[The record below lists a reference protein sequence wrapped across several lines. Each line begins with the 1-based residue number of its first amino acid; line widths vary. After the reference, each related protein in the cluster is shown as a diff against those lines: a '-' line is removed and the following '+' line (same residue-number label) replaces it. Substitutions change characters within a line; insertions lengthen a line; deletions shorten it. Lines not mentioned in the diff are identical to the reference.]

1 MHYNYLGTNKGRS
14 KCYGQWETQSFSGRS
29 RKHIFSICHRVLLQ
43 CRAAEVG
50 VTAIG
55 GTIYGYIRVSTREQN
70 EDRQVIALRGVGI
83 PEKNVYMDKQSGKDF
98 NRPQYKKLLRKLK
111 KDDLLYIKSID
122 RLGRNYA
129 EILEQWRILTK
140 EKGID
145 IVVLDMPL
153 LDTRR
158 GKDLMGTFLSDI
170 VLQVLSFVAENERS
184 NIRQRQAEGIAAAKA
199 RGVRFG
205 RPPKPL
211 PAGFHSAYQNWKAGK
226 ITGTA
231 AAKECGMP
239 MSTFRYRAEIYEK
252 AKLL

>member
-1 MHYNYLGTNKGRS
+1 MENL
-14 KCYGQWETQSFSGRS
+14 
-29 RKHIFSICHRVLLQ
+29 
-43 CRAAEVG
+43 
-50 VTAIG
+50 
-55 GTIYGYIRVSTREQN
+55 YGYIRVSTREQN
-70 EDRQVIALRGVGI
+70 EDRQILALKELSV
-83 PEKNVYMDKQSGKDF
+83 PEKNLFIDKQSGKDF
-98 NRPQYKKLLRKLK
+98 ERPQYRKMVRKLK
-111 KDDLLYIKSID
+111 KDDLLYIKSVD
-122 RLGRNYA
+122 RLGRNYS
-129 EILEQWRILTK
+129 EILEQWRILNK

-170 VLQVLSFVAENERS
+170 VLQVLSFVAENERT

-211 PAGFHSAYQNWKAGK
+211 PENFHHLYQQWKNGK

-231 AAKECGMP
+231 AAKACRMP
-239 MSTFRYRAEIYEK
+239 LSTFRYRAEIYEK